1 MFRREVGMLEE
12 IRYRWELRKYLKAQ
26 RALYRAYD
34 DWPPE
39 EDENADV
46 SPRRGARFE
55 LLYQTQATDYFRS
68 KHLIEKA
75 YRYHMPIPK
84 DEESWIQPRGAP
96 EPFLTTE
103 AAQKLR
109 ADIRAEQKA
118 EWDYWANRLTL
129 ALALIG
135 SIFGVLAYFK
145 K

>member
-1 MFRREVGMLEE
+1 MFEE
-12 IRYRWELRKYLKAQ
+12 IKYRWELRKYLQAQ
-26 RALYRAYD
+26 RELYRAYD
-34 DWPPE
+34 ELPE

-46 SPRRGARFE
+46 SPRRGRKNE
-55 LLYQTQATDYFRS
+55 LIYQTQATDYFRS

-75 YRYHMPIPK
+75 YSYHMPIPK

-96 EPFLTTE
+96 ERFLTTE

-109 ADIRAEQKA
+109 ADIRNERKA
-118 EWDYWANRLTL
+118 EWDYWANRVTF

-135 SIFGVLAYFK
+135 SIFGVLAFFK